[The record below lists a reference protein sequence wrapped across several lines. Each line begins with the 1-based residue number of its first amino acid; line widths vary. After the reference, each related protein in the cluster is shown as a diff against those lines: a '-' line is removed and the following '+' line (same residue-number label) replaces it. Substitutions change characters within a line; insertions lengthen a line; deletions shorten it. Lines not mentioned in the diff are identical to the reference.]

1 MRWCAAW
8 LSLAFLLGACAVR
21 EAGPDRVVV
30 EHDVLYPD
38 LAEREAAQR
47 CARYGRRAVLVDR
60 TPPAP
65 SASLFYLQARTSVF
79 ECVEEL

>member
-1 MRWCAAW
+1 M
-8 LSLAFLLGACAVR
+8 LLGACAVR
-21 EAGPDRVVV
+21 EASPERVVV

-38 LAEREAAQR
+38 LAEREAAQH
-47 CARYGRRAVLVDR
+47 CAKYGKRAVLVDR

-79 ECVEEL
+79 ECVEQL